1 VATTRAKAPAIAPP
15 MGISSTVHDRVLVV
29 EPHDAHSPLLR
40 FVVPV
45 GWADPVQSCR
55 AGLRTSWG
63 DRCQAVQSGQLASQ
77 TAREWRGHVRR
88 TGMVGHR
95 LERGALSVP
104 NGQEAGRASRNA
116 AIAAVDA
123 AVRRWFQRVQLDA

>member
-15 MGISSTVHDRVLVV
+15 MGVSSTVHDRVLVV

-77 TAREWRGHVRR
+77 TAREWRGHGRR
-88 TGMVGHR
+88 TGMVGQSSN
-95 LERGALSVP
+95 GALSAP
-104 NGQEAGRASRNA
+104 NGQEAGSASRNA

-123 AVRRWFQRVQLDA
+123 AVRTWFQRVQLDA